1 MSKLPTWEE
10 CERKPR
16 EDRNALEDFI
26 HDNEPA
32 GVPGDEE
39 FRLGLECALNW
50 WASQSEKGAKPPSAH
65 DEYARDIKALLEAF
79 VTSQAA
85 LRVAL
90 HYINTERNKANV
102 YSIEFVNESIRMAL
116 GSQYDAEGKPSP
128 QRGADLIEGKS

>member
-1 MSKLPTWEE
+1 MIKPAQMDRIKL
-10 CERKPR
+10 
-16 EDRNALEDFI
+16 L
-26 HDNEPA
+26 
-32 GVPGDEE
+32 
-39 FRLGLECALNW
+39 
-50 WASQSEKGAKPPSAH
+50 
-65 DEYARDIKALLEAF
+65 ARSSVVGGDIKALLEAF